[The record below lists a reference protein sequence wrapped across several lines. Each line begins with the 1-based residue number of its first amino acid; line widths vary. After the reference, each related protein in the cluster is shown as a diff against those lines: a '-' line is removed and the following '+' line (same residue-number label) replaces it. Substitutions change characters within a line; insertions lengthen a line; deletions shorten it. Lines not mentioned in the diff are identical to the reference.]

1 MIVLV
6 DTCVWSFAFR
16 RASRNLN
23 SEETKTLRSLE
34 EIILEGRAQ
43 MLGLVRQELL
53 SGLRHKAQFD
63 LVRAATRTFDDIAL
77 EIEDYEDA
85 AIAAN
90 RCRAAGIAGSSID
103 FLLCAVALR
112 RRWAILTTD
121 RDFSLYQRQLHFT
134 LLPG

>member
-6 DTCVWSFAFR
+6 DTCVWSLAFR

-23 SEETKTLRSLE
+23 SEETKTLRTLE

-53 SGLRHKAQFD
+53 SGIRHKAQFD
-63 LVRAATRTFDDIAL
+63 LVRAASRTFDDVAL
-77 EIEDYEDA
+77 EIEDYEVA

-90 RCRAAGIAGSSID
+90 RCRGAGIGGSSID

-112 RRWAILTTD
+112 RGWAILTTN
-121 RDFSLYQRQLHFT
+121 RAFSPDPRQLHIT